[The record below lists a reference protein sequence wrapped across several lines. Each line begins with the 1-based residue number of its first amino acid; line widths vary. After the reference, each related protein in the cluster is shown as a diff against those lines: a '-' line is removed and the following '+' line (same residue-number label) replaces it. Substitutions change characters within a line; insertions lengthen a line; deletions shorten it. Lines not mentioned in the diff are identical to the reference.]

1 MSTLISMDEIHRVEN
16 RSSPTPKKRS
26 ITKTFDVLIITLSAL
41 VNLFSLLFLVLI
53 YIKKQ

>member
-1 MSTLISMDEIHRVEN
+1 MSTFISMDDIHRVEN
-16 RSSPTPKKRS
+16 RSSPTPKRRS